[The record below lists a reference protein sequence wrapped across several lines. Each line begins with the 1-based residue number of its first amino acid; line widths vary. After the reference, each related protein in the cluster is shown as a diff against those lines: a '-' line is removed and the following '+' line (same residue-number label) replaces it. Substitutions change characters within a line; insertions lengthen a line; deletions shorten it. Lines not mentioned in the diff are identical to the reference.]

1 MKKFNLVEL
10 DIIYKNFSCFL
21 KDFDS
26 DIQELNYI
34 EEIDELFAFQCS
46 RVTWYGFNN
55 VIEIDSLV
63 SYRQKLNDLQEQE
76 KKNFFE
82 IKNHLEIGL
91 LHRTNIDSLSEW
103 IFRNIFKWYF
113 WIIWK

>member
-26 DIQELNYI
+26 DIQELNDI

-46 RVTWYGFNN
+46 RVT
-55 VIEIDSLV
+55 
-63 SYRQKLNDLQEQE
+63 
-76 KKNFFE
+76 
-82 IKNHLEIGL
+82 
-91 LHRTNIDSLSEW
+91 
-103 IFRNIFKWYF
+103 
-113 WIIWK
+113 

>member
-63 SYRQKLNDLQEQE
+63 SYGQKLNDLQE